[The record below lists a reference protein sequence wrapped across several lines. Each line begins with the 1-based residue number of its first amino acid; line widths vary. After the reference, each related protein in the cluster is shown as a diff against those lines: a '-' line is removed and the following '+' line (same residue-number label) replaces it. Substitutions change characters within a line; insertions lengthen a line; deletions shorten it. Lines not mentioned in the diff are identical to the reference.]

1 MDSFTGKAVLIT
13 GASEGIGAALCR
25 LLQKRGAKVSLVA
38 RNADALRHVGGPE
51 AVVTAGDLTDEQVR
65 REAVDRTVAAFGRLD
80 AVLNNAGRG
89 LYFKASDTP
98 MDEARALLELN
109 FFAPAA
115 LAQYSIPHLKK
126 SRGVIV
132 NISSIAGQM
141 PLPWLPFYS
150 ASKSALASL
159 TASQRMELKKDGI
172 HSMCVYPGYVKTAF
186 QDHAI
191 GPRPPQVVSAGK
203 RYAVTAEQ
211 CAAAV
216 LRGMERRAATVVVP
230 RIGWA
235 AVWLYRLFPG
245 IVESRMEM
253 V

>member
-1 MDSFTGKAVLIT
+1 MARDL
-13 GASEGIGAALCR
+13 EG
-25 LLQKRGAKVSLVA
+25 
-38 RNADALRHVGGPE
+38 LRRAGGSD
-51 AVVTAGDLTDEQVR
+51 AVVTVGDLTQEAVR
-65 REAVDRTVAAFGRLD
+65 REAIERTLERFGRLD
-80 AVLNNAGRG
+80 AVINNAGRG
-89 LYFKASDTP
+89 LYYKASNTP
-98 MDEARALLELN
+98 MEEARSLMELN

-115 LAQYSIPHLKK
+115 LAQLAVPHLKD
-126 SRGVIV
+126 SRGMIV

-150 ASKSALASL
+150 ASKTALASL
-159 TASQRMELKKDGI
+159 TASQRMELKAAGV
-172 HSMCVYPGYVKTAF
+172 HAMCVYPGYVQTQF

-216 LRGMERRAATVVVP
+216 LRGMERRSATVVVP